1 MRRTT
6 IDSSENTA
14 EAAWAA
20 AVRMLARRELS
31 AAQVRERLAR
41 RGWTE
46 AAIEPAL
53 ARLAASGTLDDA
65 RVALACARTR
75 SGVKRQGRDR
85 VLREIQALGVAREVA
100 RAAVDEVF
108 GALDEGD
115 LLKVALEK
123 RLRPGMV
130 LSDPAV
136 QRRLYAALGRQG
148 FDAHA
153 VGRAIRERA
162 HKDGKRNSREGK

>member
-1 MRRTT
+1 MHRRTT
-6 IDSSENTA
+6 IDPSDNTPD
-14 EAAWAA
+14 AAWAA
-20 AVRMLARRELS
+20 AVRMLGRRELS
-31 AAQVRERLAR
+31 VAQVRERLAR

-46 AAIEPAL
+46 TAIEPAL

-65 RVALACARTR
+65 RVAVACARTR
-75 SGVKRQGRDR
+75 AGLKRQGRDR
-85 VLREIQALGVAREVA
+85 VLREIQALGVSRDVA

-115 LLKVALEK
+115 LLRAALEK
-123 RLRPGMV
+123 RLRSPLA

-136 QRRLYAALGRQG
+136 QRRLYAALVRQG

-153 VGRAIRERA
+153 VGQAIRERA
-162 HKDGKRNSREGK
+162 REDGGSKP

>member
-1 MRRTT
+1 MRRPAT
-6 IDSSENTA
+6 IDSSEDTP

-20 AVRMLARRELS
+20 AVRMLGRRELS
-31 AAQVRERLAR
+31 AAQVRQRLAR

-46 AAIEPAL
+46 TAIEPAI
-53 ARLAASGTLDDA
+53 ARLSASGALDDA
-65 RVALACARTR
+65 RVARACARTR
-75 SGVKRQGRDR
+75 AGVKRQGRDR
-85 VLREIQALGVAREVA
+85 VLREIQALGVAADVA

-115 LLKVALEK
+115 LLKGALEK
-123 RLRPGMV
+123 RLRGRMV

-136 QRRLYAALGRQG
+136 QRRLYAALVRQG

-153 VGRAIRERA
+153 VGRAIRERVRA
-162 HKDGKRNSREGK
+162 DR